1 MFNCKWNLFVN
12 LWRSLLCDQVYTIYS
27 DARNYA
33 GGVSATLTAFIAILT
48 SVPQPVLVRTTFLS
62 PQGSVRFQRH
72 KPKWMFTKIVVPP
85 NHPFWGATIF
95 GNTQMTCLQK
105 LGILTN
111 GITFSIAD
119 PKNSTFW
126 RLLLHSFLW
135 RWDVEHIFSIFFHD
149 LPILFKDFNI
159 FLCLADKTPF
169 LTTKNQWFLGAR
181 GFFCWEN
188 GDDFVRCFKASFP
201 LA

>member
-12 LWRSLLCDQVYTIYS
+12 LWRSLLCDQIYTIYS

-72 KPKWMFTKIVVPP
+72 KPKWMFPKIVVPP

-135 RWDVEHIFSIFFHD
+135 RWDVFPIFFPIFCSMI
-149 LPILFKDFNI
+149 LPKIL
-159 FLCLADKTPF
+159 
-169 LTTKNQWFLGAR
+169 
-181 GFFCWEN
+181 
-188 GDDFVRCFKASFP
+188 
-201 LA
+201 